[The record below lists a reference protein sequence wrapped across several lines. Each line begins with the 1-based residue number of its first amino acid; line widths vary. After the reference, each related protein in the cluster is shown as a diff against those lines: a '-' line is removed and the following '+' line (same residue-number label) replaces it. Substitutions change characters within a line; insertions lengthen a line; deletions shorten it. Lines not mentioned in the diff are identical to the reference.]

1 MSDDKFRQMIA
12 PLQEFAQTMLEVGDL
27 RTALDPRIKPEW
39 IVERDGK
46 PTLPFEFLV
55 KIAHDEGL
63 QSMDSCILQF
73 PSSDNDHAAVV
84 KGIVM
89 LDGKPFSAHADSSRA
104 NTGGK
109 FGLFLI
115 ATAETRAYGRAL
127 RNGLGI
133 TMLCFEE
140 IGDESQPDR
149 TGGERAAYT
158 PAPQGPTPISGA
170 QAVIVRRELDKRGMA
185 EPDDLDEW
193 TSDRAIEYI
202 GSLRDGTVAE
212 VAQ

>member
-1 MSDDKFRQMIA
+1 MSD
-12 PLQEFAQTMLEVGDL
+12 LTLE
-27 RTALDPRIKPEW
+27 TRINPEW
-39 IVERDGK
+39 IVISDRGE
-46 PTLPFEFLV
+46 PTLPFKFLV

-63 QSMDSCILQF
+63 QEMDSQILQF
-73 PSSDNDHAAVV
+73 PSGDTNNTAIV
-84 KGIVM
+84 KGTVWING
-89 LDGKPFSAHADSSRA
+89 GKFTAHADASRE

-140 IGDESQPDR
+140 LGGDAQPDR
-149 TGGERAAYT
+149 TGVEKHDYSVDAAA
-158 PAPQGPTPISGA
+158 PAKPTLISGY
-170 QAVIVRRELDKRGMA
+170 QAVIVRQELDKRGLA

-202 GSLRDGTVAE
+202 GELRSGTVAE
-212 VAQ
+212 VKDNG